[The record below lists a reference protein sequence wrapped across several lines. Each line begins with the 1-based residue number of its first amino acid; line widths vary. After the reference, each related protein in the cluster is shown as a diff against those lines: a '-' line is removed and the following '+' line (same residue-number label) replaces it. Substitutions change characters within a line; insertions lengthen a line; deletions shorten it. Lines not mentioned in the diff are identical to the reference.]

1 MEPYRIIYWQ
11 IGTTAHWIFYALAA
25 ITVAV
30 FLAGIVAYLRVWK
43 KKAPSA
49 RVSFSSDAFK
59 RALLDTFLGLR
70 LFRGEIAAGTMH
82 LLIFWGFL
90 ILFIGTVLMAAHEYM
105 IHYLTGTFYLVYS
118 LVMEVAGLMLVAGI
132 LWALIRRYIQR
143 VPRLERRIEDA
154 LVPAWLLLVVVT
166 GYVVEGLQLAYLQ
179 PPWYEWSFVG
189 GWMGSFFSA
198 TEGKDLYLYL
208 WWTHGLLSLG
218 FIAAIPYTK
227 LFHVVGAPA
236 SIYIQEH
243 DRPVEIMEG
252 AGEID
257 LGDVIFFDACMRCGR
272 CVAACPS
279 AGAGEPFAPRDF
291 VQAIRRSIW
300 QEHSPSGDTRLFGR
314 SEVNE
319 VDEKFWYCTTCRA
332 CLEVCPVYGGA
343 FEAAVKKR
351 MSAIEEGTEVPKLI
365 TQTLAKLSK
374 YDNPWESS
382 RNKRGAWAE
391 GMDLVDLTKTDSPTD
406 ICYFV
411 GCTTSLEPTAQG
423 EAQAFVKILQSAGV
437 KFGILGKKEPCCG
450 DVAKRM
456 GESGLFIEQ
465 RENTLNAF
473 DEYGITDVVTF
484 SPHCFN
490 TMKNEYPGAPF
501 RARHYTMVLQELLAD
516 GKLRFKEDKGVTT
529 VTYHDPCYLSRYN
542 RIVDEPREIICSIP
556 GLKLVEMTH
565 FGADSLCCGGGGGR
579 MWQDLEGVGKMSEV
593 RIREAE
599 TTGAQIVVTAC
610 PLCRIMLEDARKAA
624 GLNQKLR
631 IMDLNELVLQAL
643 KEGDE

>member
-1 MEPYRIIYWQ
+1 MAPYRIIYWQ
-11 IGTTAHWIFYALAA
+11 IGSTAHWIFYVLAA
-25 ITVAV
+25 ITVVV
-30 FLAGIVAYLRVWK
+30 FLAGMAAYIRVWK

-49 RVSFSSDAFK
+49 EVSFSWDALK

-70 LFRGEIAAGTMH
+70 LFRGDIAAGTMH
-82 LLIFWGFL
+82 FLIFWGFL
-90 ILFIGTVLMAAHEYM
+90 ILFIGTILMAAHEYVVS
-105 IHYLTGTFYLVYS
+105 YLTGTFYEVYS
-118 LVMEVAGLMLVAGI
+118 LVMEVAGLMLLAGI
-132 LWALIRRYIQR
+132 LWALIRRYVQR
-143 VPRLERRIEDA
+143 VPRLERRLEDA
-154 LVPAWLLLVVVT
+154 LVPAWLLLVVIT
-166 GYVVEGLQLAYLQ
+166 GYIVEGLQLAHLQ
-179 PPWYEWSFVG
+179 PPWHQWSFVG
-189 GWMGSFFSA
+189 AWMGLLFSPA
-198 TEGKDLYLYL
+198 EGKDLYLYA
-208 WWTHGLLSLG
+208 WWVHGLLSLG

-227 LFHVVGAPA
+227 LFHVLGAPA
-236 SIYIQEH
+236 SIYVQDTPIET
-243 DRPVEIMEG
+243 MEG
-252 AGEID
+252 AGAFD

-291 VQAIRRSIW
+291 VQAMRRAIW
-300 QEHSPSGDTRLFGR
+300 QEDSLSRDIRLFKD
-314 SEVNE
+314 EANN

-351 MSAIEEGTEVPKLI
+351 ALAIEEGTDVPKLI

-391 GMDLVDLTKTDSPTD
+391 GMDLVDLTKTPTD

-423 EAQAFVKILQSAGV
+423 EVQAFAKILQATGIN
-437 KFGILGKKEPCCG
+437 FGILGKKEPCCG

-456 GESGLFIEQ
+456 GELGLFTEQ
-465 RENTLNAF
+465 RENTLTAF
-473 DEYGITDVVTF
+473 DEYGISDVVTF

-490 TMKNEYPGAPF
+490 TFKNEYPEAPF
-501 RARHYTMVLQELLAD
+501 RARHYIMVLRELIAG
-516 GKLRFKEDKGVTT
+516 GKLRFTEGDGAT

-542 RIVDEPREIICSIP
+542 RIVDEPREIIHSIP
-556 GLKLVEMTH
+556 GLKLVEMSHHGT
-565 FGADSLCCGGGGGR
+565 DSLCCGGGGGR

-599 TTGAQIVVTAC
+599 ATGAQIVVTAC
-610 PLCRIMLEDARKAA
+610 PLCRIMLEDARKSA